1 MVKKKTIIEKIWER
15 HIVHE
20 EEGKPD
26 LLYIDQ
32 HLIHEVTSPQ
42 AFEGLRLNNRK
53 VRRPDLTFATMDH
66 NVPTKDRENPQDE
79 IAQKQMDALK
89 KNCEEFG
96 IKLAD
101 MYHPD
106 QGIVHVIGPQLGL
119 TQPGK
124 TIVCGDSHTST
135 HGAFG
140 ALAFGIGTSEVEH
153 VFATRTL
160 NQSKPKTMNVKVVDE
175 LGVGVTAKDLILA
188 IIAKFGVDFG
198 TGHVVEYTGQAIRDL
213 TMEGRMTVCNMSIEG
228 GARAG
233 LISPDQTTV
242 EFLRGRRYVPRDEDE
257 FEALSQEWL
266 ALATDEGATYDT
278 TLEIDAS
285 EIEPQVSWGTNPSM
299 VVPISATTPSIESAS
314 DKDGTK
320 RALEYM
326 GLKENTPM
334 TDIEIDHVFIGSC
347 TNSRVLDLQ
356 RAADIIRGNK
366 VKEGV
371 KAIVVPGSFLVKQEA
386 EELGLDQVFIEA
398 GFEWRNAGCS
408 ACLGM
413 NDDQVPA
420 GGRCAS
426 SSNRNFEGRQGNGA
440 RTHLVSPEMAAAA
453 AINGRFVDVRQYQS
467 KVMA

>member
-1 MVKKKTIIEKIWER
+1 MAQKKTIIEKIWER
-15 HIVHE
+15 HVVHE

-66 NVPTKDRENPQDE
+66 NVPTKNREDAQDA

-106 QGIVHVIGPQLGL
+106 QGIVHIIGPQLGL

-153 VFATRTL
+153 VFATQTL
-160 NQSKPKTMNVKVVDE
+160 TQSKPKTMNVKVNGN
-175 LGVGVTAKDLILA
+175 LSVGVTAKDLILA

-233 LISPDQTTV
+233 LISPDETTV
-242 EFLRGRRYVPRDEDE
+242 EFLRGRRYVPRDEE
-257 FEALSQEWL
+257 EYKKLAEEWL
-266 ALATDEGATYDT
+266 SLSTDEGAEYDA
-278 TLEIDAS
+278 TLEINAS

-299 VVPISATTPSIESAS
+299 VVPISAATPVVSES
-314 DKDGTK
+314 
-320 RALEYM
+320 
-326 GLKENTPM
+326 
-334 TDIEIDHVFIGSC
+334 
-347 TNSRVLDLQ
+347 
-356 RAADIIRGNK
+356 
-366 VKEGV
+366 
-371 KAIVVPGSFLVKQEA
+371 
-386 EELGLDQVFIEA
+386 
-398 GFEWRNAGCS
+398 
-408 ACLGM
+408 
-413 NDDQVPA
+413 
-420 GGRCAS
+420 
-426 SSNRNFEGRQGNGA
+426 
-440 RTHLVSPEMAAAA
+440 
-453 AINGRFVDVRQYQS
+453 
-467 KVMA
+467 